1 MTSWLCS
8 PYLGHE
14 PVGARVLLILE
25 DNIRVVVR
33 RQLLETIGIAR
44 YFALGSPAG
53 PQGLLGYVGA
63 ELFVCQRDEFLGRSP
78 LAVPPARSTALR
90 SRCEE
95 EEEDQGAQRGG

>member
-1 MTSWLCS
+1 MTSCLCS

-25 DNIRVVVR
+25 DYIRVVVR
-33 RQLLETIGIAR
+33 RQLFETLGIAR

-63 ELFVCQRDEFLGRSP
+63 ELFVRQRDEFLGKSP